1 MVRLTSVPFTK
12 TCTTGNGK
20 VLIRVSVTDLDT
32 EKIAYILFAKLPSA
46 DYRLSHTVSLR
57 VTYDLYAL
65 SSSQLSLLWIFLVQ
79 HLRRSSLTTLPDLEM
94 YRSTS
99 AKPSNSSWD
108 IRY

>member
-57 VTYDLYAL
+57 VTYDL
-65 SSSQLSLLWIFLVQ
+65 SSSKLSLLWIFLVQ
-79 HLRRSSLTTLPDLEM
+79 QLRRSSLTTLPDLEM